1 MKRGYKVRWR
11 YLTMS
16 NETQPEI
23 RFPGFTEDWK
33 QRKLIEGVSKIGDG
47 LHGTPSY
54 SEDGDVFF
62 INGNNL
68 VNGKISI
75 TKETKF
81 VNESDQSKDDK
92 SLNVNTILMS
102 INGTIGNLAWYN
114 NEKVML
120 GKSIAYLTVSDFDKN
135 FVYFYLQT
143 PMMRKY
149 FISNLT
155 GTTIKN
161 LGLKTIRNTELFV
174 TDLDEQQK
182 IGTFFKQLDDTIAL
196 HQRKLDLLKETK
208 KGFLQKMFP
217 KNGAKVPEVR
227 FPGFTEDWEE
237 RKFGEIVQV
246 SRGLTYKPSD
256 VQIEGIRVL
265 RSSNINEDVFV
276 LRDDD
281 VFVKPDAVNIAPI
294 KNGDILITSANG
306 SSRLVGKHAI
316 VNGLQDKTVHGGFM
330 LRVKSKNTWFTNS
343 LMSSR
348 WYNYFI
354 NIYVSGGNGAIGNLR
369 KYDLESQTIIVPD
382 DEEQQKIGAF
392 FKQLDDTIAL
402 HQRKLDLLKET
413 KKGFLQKMFV

>member
-1 MKRGYKVRWR
+1 MKRGYKARWR

-174 TDLDEQQK
+174 ADLDEQQK
-182 IGTFFKQLDDTIAL
+182 IGNFFKKLDTTIAL

-217 KNGAKVPEVR
+217 KNGAKVPEIR

-237 RKFGEIVQV
+237 RKLNEGMTEYTDRVYIQDDEIYKQVSVKNVGEITL
-246 SRGLTYKPSD
+246 RGEQIGSKIGRKRQAKVNLIEHPDTLIFTRQTIEQGGIGFAPKETDGAIVTENMPTID
-256 VQIEGIRVL
+256 VDNDIINCNYLLAYVKTEDWYRKVILKNIEGGTAQIAIHEDSILSSEVL
-265 RSSNINEDVFV
+265 IP
-276 LRDDD
+276 
-281 VFVKPDAVNIAPI
+281 KI
-294 KNGDILITSANG
+294 
-306 SSRLVGKHAI
+306 
-316 VNGLQDKTVHGGFM
+316 
-330 LRVKSKNTWFTNS
+330 
-343 LMSSR
+343 
-348 WYNYFI
+348 
-354 NIYVSGGNGAIGNLR
+354 
-369 KYDLESQTIIVPD
+369 
-382 DEEQQKIGAF
+382 EEQQKIGTF
-392 FKQLDDTIAL
+392 FKQIDDTIAL

>member
-1 MKRGYKVRWR
+1 
-11 YLTMS
+11 MS

>member
-1 MKRGYKVRWR
+1 
-11 YLTMS
+11 MS
-16 NETQPEI
+16 NDKQPEI
-23 RFPGFTEDWK
+23 RFPGFAEDWK

-174 TDLDEQQK
+174 ADLDEQQK
-182 IGTFFKQLDDTIAL
+182 IGSFFKQLDDTIAL

-217 KNGAKVPEVR
+217 KNGAKVPEIR
-227 FPGFTEDWEE
+227 FPGFTDDWEQ
-237 RKFGEIVQV
+237 RKSKELCTISTGKGNTQDKIDDGIYPFYVRSATIEKSNDYLYDQEAV
-246 SRGLTYKPSD
+246 LTVGDGVGTGK
-256 VQIEGIRVL
+256 
-265 RSSNINEDVFV
+265 VF
-276 LRDDD
+276 
-281 VFVKPDAVNIAPI
+281 
-294 KNGDILITSANG
+294 
-306 SSRLVGKHAI
+306 HY
-316 VNGLQDKTVHGGFM
+316 VNGKYNLHQ
-330 LRVKSKNTWFTNS
+330 RVYRMYDFN
-343 LMSSR
+343 
-348 WYNYFI
+348 
-354 NIYVSGGNGAIGNLR
+354 YVSA
-369 KYDLESQTIIVPD
+369 KYFYYYFSNNFYKRVMSMTAKTSVDSVRMEMIADMNIVFPSVK
-382 DEEQQKIGAF
+382 EQEKIVALF
-392 FKQLDDTIAL
+392 SNLDDTIAL